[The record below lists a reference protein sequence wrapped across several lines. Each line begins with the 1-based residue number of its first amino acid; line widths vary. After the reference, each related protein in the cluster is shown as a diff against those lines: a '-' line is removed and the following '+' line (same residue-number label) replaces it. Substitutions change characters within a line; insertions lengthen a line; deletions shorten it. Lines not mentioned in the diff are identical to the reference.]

1 MSMTPKKEQGKDKM
15 NNIKKKQKYIKK
27 QRKDEKILN

>member
-15 NNIKKKQKYIKK
+15 NNIKKKAKIYKEI
-27 QRKDEKILN
+27 EKR